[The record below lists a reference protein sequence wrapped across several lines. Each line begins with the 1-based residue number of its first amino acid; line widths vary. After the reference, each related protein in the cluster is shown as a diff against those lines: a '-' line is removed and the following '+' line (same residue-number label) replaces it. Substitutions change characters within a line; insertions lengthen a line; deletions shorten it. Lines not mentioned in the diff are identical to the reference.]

1 MPDQFELPTWS
12 ECLEREFSNTA
23 TPLEQFILD
32 NEPAGQQDQRWRE
45 QLTKAIQFTIEQK
58 DPKTP

>member
-1 MPDQFELPTWS
+1 MPEHFQLPTWDQ
-12 ECLEREFSNTA
+12 CLERDVRETA

-32 NEPAGQQDQRWRE
+32 NEPAGQQDRRWRE
-45 QLTKAIQFTIEQK
+45 QLTKAVQFIIEQK